1 MSTLRYCQIMGVDIS
16 QDQGVY
22 CQNSN
27 NTEAFCAKACLY
39 LFLLNVHM
47 DLGLTGVLKYNPV

>member
-1 MSTLRYCQIMGVDIS
+1 MGVDIS